1 MGGVTYALLAELLA
15 LLHAAFIL
23 FVVLGGL
30 FVGRFPRLLVPHLT
44 AAAWGVFVA
53 ASGGTCPLTP
63 LENWALARAGREGYS
78 GGFLEHY
85 LSPLIYPEGL
95 TRETQWAL
103 AALVV
108 VANGCVYGVL
118 ARRRG
123 SKAASNSSTS

>member
-1 MGGVTYALLAELLA
+1 MLFALLADAA
-15 LLHAAFIL
+15 LVAHLAFIV
-23 FVVLGGL
+23 FVLAGGL
-30 FVGRFPRLLVPHLT
+30 LVSRFPRLLVPHLA
-44 AAAWGVFVA
+44 AAAWGVIIA

-63 LENWALARAGREGYS
+63 HENWALVRAGREGYS

-85 LSPLIYPEGL
+85 LAPLIYPEGL

-108 VANGCVYGVL
+108 VVNGCVYGVR

-123 SKAASNSSTS
+123 SKDASNSSTF